1 MMNQPQERNRWNRNW
16 KWFVPVGCLGA
27 IVLLVG
33 FGAMIVF
40 LAFGFVKSS
49 ESYKQAV
56 AIAKTNSAVMEALGS
71 PIKEGLLFAGNIN
84 ISGSSGEADLAI
96 PISGPK
102 GKAILYAVATK
113 SAGKWT
119 FSTLEVAIK
128 ASGERIDILFSD
140 TEASQNLSE
149 KAIQELVSK
158 IYLGMV
164 YPLSNVYLKF
174 FSSSKKDQ
182 INWSRSALIHP
193 LPV

>member
-1 MMNQPQERNRWNRNW
+1 MMNQPQERNWWNRNW

-140 TEASQNLSE
+140 TEASQNSSE
-149 KAIQELVSK
+149 KSIQKLASK
-158 IYLGMV
+158 IYLEMV
-164 YPLSNVYLKF
+164 YPTRNVY
-174 FSSSKKDQ
+174 
-182 INWSRSALIHP
+182 
-193 LPV
+193 

>member
-1 MMNQPQERNRWNRNW
+1 
-16 KWFVPVGCLGA
+16 
-27 IVLLVG
+27 
-33 FGAMIVF
+33 
-40 LAFGFVKSS
+40 
-49 ESYKQAV
+49 
-56 AIAKTNSAVMEALGS
+56 
-71 PIKEGLLFAGNIN
+71 
-84 ISGSSGEADLAI
+84 
-96 PISGPK
+96 
-102 GKAILYAVATK
+102 VATK

-128 ASGERIDILFSD
+128 ASGARIDILFSD

-164 YPLSNVYLKF
+164 YPLSNVYLKS

-182 INWSRSALIHP
+182 INWSCSALIHP

>member
-119 FSTLEVAIK
+119 FSTLEAAIK

-140 TEASQNLSE
+140 TEASQNSSE
-149 KAIQELVSK
+149 KSIQKLASK
-158 IYLGMV
+158 IYLEMV
-164 YPLSNVYLKF
+164 YPTRNVY
-174 FSSSKKDQ
+174 
-182 INWSRSALIHP
+182 
-193 LPV
+193 